1 MVGRPCDEYNSLR
14 RTFSVFTVSADIFL
28 KIFLT
33 NGTRMKSLL
42 NTVSGSTADIC
53 WQQKTLPWWGDWQKC
68 QDARKKIKNARD
80 VCTWFPKT
88 PLFKFPDFSLIK
100 IKFLWPKKCKRA
112 GLVETTSSTQSV
124 NSDNFNKFSFIKGK
138 YHWDHSN
145 TNVSSSPTSCK

>member
-53 WQQKTLPWWGDWQKC
+53 WQQKDTALMRGLTEMPGCQKEN
-68 QDARKKIKNARD
+68 KKCSRCLHMVSKDTTFQIPR
-80 VCTWFPKT
+80 
-88 PLFKFPDFSLIK
+88 LFPDKNKISLTK
-100 IKFLWPKKCKRA
+100 EMQKGRSGGDYFFH
-112 GLVETTSSTQSV
+112 SV
-124 NSDNFNKFSFIKGK
+124 S
-138 YHWDHSN
+138 
-145 TNVSSSPTSCK
+145 